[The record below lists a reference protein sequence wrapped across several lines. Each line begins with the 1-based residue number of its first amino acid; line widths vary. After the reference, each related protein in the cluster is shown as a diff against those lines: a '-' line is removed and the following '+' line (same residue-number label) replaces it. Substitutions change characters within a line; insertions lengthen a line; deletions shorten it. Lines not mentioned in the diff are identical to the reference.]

1 LLSVSPK
8 LRADERRCVRTAK
21 PCGPGRRCYGQA
33 LAKAAVASTGAVP
46 VNFAGVREARRNS
59 APGRARHKPSDHC
72 AGKAVCT
79 ASPVCRCAVFLRVLS
94 HSGSWVPAGIRP
106 SLRPLSLKGDG
117 ESKARAKCAA
127 RMRRCVCDSKC
138 EPEERSRCPLL
149 RHCERSEA
157 IQTATRG
164 KILDCFA
171 ALAMTMWEQHAN
183 ASPMSSRR
191 RPGPITTGR
200 GLTKTSRPERR
211 LSASIN
217 HAVWVPAFAGT
228 TPGVW
233 LATPPTLP
241 VGSRTPAAR
250 TNARPARS

>member
-1 LLSVSPK
+1 MPLCSFSACAFA
-8 LRADERRCVRTAK
+8 RRTA
-21 PCGPGRRCYGQA
+21 G
-33 LAKAAVASTGAVP
+33 ASRHPAFP
-46 VNFAGVREARRNS
+46 
-59 APGRARHKPSDHC
+59 APS
-72 AGKAVCT
+72 
-79 ASPVCRCAVFLRVLS
+79 FLE
-94 HSGSWVPAGIRP
+94 
-106 SLRPLSLKGDG
+106 GDG
-117 ESKARAKCAA
+117 ETKARAKCVA

-233 LATPPTLP
+233 LATPPTP
-241 VGSRTPAAR
+241 PFGSRTPAAR